1 MQSLFS
7 PLDLFQRG
15 GKLKLPDIEL
25 RDITKTFDDGKVLAV
40 NDISL
45 HISDGDYVFLL
56 GPSGCGKTTT
66 LRIIAG
72 LEEPSKGEVLIDG
85 KNVKGI
91 PPEDRDMGFI
101 FQNFEIFQNMTVWEN
116 VTFGLEMRGFEEE
129 YIVKKAEEALSIVDL
144 LKYSE
149 EFPSIFGNPGLQK
162 LGIARAIATGAKI
175 LIMDEP
181 LGSLDPKVSNVFRH
195 ELRNLIKDLGLTAIH
210 VTHNQEEAMAIAD
223 KIIVMR
229 AGKILQIGSPYEL
242 YEKPKTIFTA
252 NFLGETNFLQGF
264 ILKLIEDNKI
274 IAWIRLGGPKIR
286 CKNYGD
292 FNLDD
297 NVIIAFRYEDVYLFP
312 YDYDFDRSQYDWKD
326 MEFFEAELES
336 SRFIGATKRF
346 YLKLDNGDKFV
357 SIKPGNYEENYSVGE
372 KLIIAVHQKDI
383 HIFHSPDDLEKELS
397 LM

>member
-1 MQSLFS
+1 M
-7 PLDLFQRG
+7 
-15 GKLKLPDIEL
+15 PDIEL
-25 RDITKTFDDGKVLAV
+25 SNVSKTFDEGKVLAV
-40 NDISL
+40 DDISL

-72 LEEPSKGEVLIDG
+72 LEEPTKGEVLIDG

-116 VTFGLEMRGFEEE
+116 VTFGLEMRGFEEA
-129 YIVKKAEEALSIVDL
+129 YIIKKAEEALSIVDL

-181 LGSLDPKVSNVFRH
+181 LGSLDPKVSKVFRH

-229 AGKILQIGSPYEL
+229 AGKILQMGSPYDL
-242 YEKPKTIFTA
+242 YENPESIFTA

-264 ILKLIEDNKI
+264 ILKLVDDNQMVI
-274 IAWIRLGGPKIR
+274 WIRLGGPKIT
-286 CKNYGD
+286 CGNNGG

-312 YDYDFDRSQYDWKD
+312 RDYHFEGSQYDWKD
-326 MEFFEAELES
+326 MEFFEAKLES

-346 YLKLDNGDKFV
+346 YLKLDSGDSFV
-357 SIKPGNYEENYSVGE
+357 SIKPGYYEENYVIGE
-372 KLIIAVHQKDI
+372 YLKIAIHKKDI
-383 HIFHSPDDLEKELS
+383 HIFDAPDDLEKEIS